1 MKVKKLMTTDCA
13 TCTVDSPAA
22 DAAKIMWE
30 SDCGIVPVLEDGN
43 LVGVVTDRDICM
55 AALMSGLPLGL
66 IRVSEVMTTE
76 VSVCEADD
84 DVTAAHGTMRESQ
97 VRRLPVVDEEGAL
110 VGVISLA
117 DLANEAYAGRSKA
130 AAKRQRDV
138 GRTFATISEPH
149 PVPESDDEASDE
161 DE

>member
-1 MKVKKLMTTDCA
+1 MKVKKLMTADCA
-13 TCTVDSPAA
+13 TCSVDVPVAN
-22 DAAKIMWE
+22 AAKIMWE
-30 SDCGIVPVLEDGN
+30 SDCGIVPVVEEGN

-66 IRVSEVMTTE
+66 IQVNEVMTTE
-76 VSVCEADD
+76 VMVCEAEDE
-84 DVTAAHGTMRESQ
+84 VTAAHAIMREGQ
-97 VRRLPVVDEEGAL
+97 IRRLPVVDEDGAV
-110 VGVISLA
+110 VGLISLA

-149 PVPESDDEASDE
+149 PIPEADEETTE